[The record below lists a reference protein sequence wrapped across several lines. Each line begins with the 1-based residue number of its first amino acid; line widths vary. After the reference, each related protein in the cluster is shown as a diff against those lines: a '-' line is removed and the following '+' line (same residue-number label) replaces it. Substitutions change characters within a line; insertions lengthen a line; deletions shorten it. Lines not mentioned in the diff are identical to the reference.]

1 MACLQA
7 LFLYQLMVMG
17 TDQLY
22 SQITLEG
29 TNCLPNIHLDDT
41 NWDVCFELININYP
55 SFLFQSL

>member
-22 SQITLEG
+22 SQRTLEVEDQ
-29 TNCLPNIHLDDT
+29 TQISTHQ
-41 NWDVCFELININYP
+41 DVCFEPIHIN
-55 SFLFQSL
+55 